1 MMTTANLNL
10 NKNFDEKDL
19 IRASEVLK
27 AHKIWYI
34 FTHKKSDGDAMGS
47 ASALFE
53 SGVNLGKSVKWFS
66 PDKTLPEV
74 YKFLPHSNEFIFCE
88 EFNFGEFTPPS
99 DKSDTSPQAERQSV
113 ASPYYGEEGHLW
125 RRGETPLYV
134 FLDCSNEVRS
144 VSGFDVS
151 KNINALNIDHHED
164 NSLFGRVNCVDGLA
178 SSTCEMLFR
187 IFMADNWEITQ
198 NIAESLYTG
207 IFTDTG
213 GFAFSNTSAKT
224 HMAASKLIELGVK
237 PDKISDFI
245 NQNKTPQDFLIWA
258 RAMSR
263 TKVFGEGNIFAVSVI
278 YAKDFEET
286 GAELNG
292 TEGLSSMLMTIEG
305 VKLISTITQYPSGE
319 IRLSIR
325 SREGSPIGAG
335 ELARIFGGGGHERAA
350 GATFNFP
357 IENAVNELEK
367 IILNKYHECVN
378 PD

>member
-1 MMTTANLNL
+1 
-10 NKNFDEKDL
+10 
-19 IRASEVLK
+19 
-27 AHKIWYI
+27 
-34 FTHKKSDGDAMGS
+34 
-47 ASALFE
+47 
-53 SGVNLGKSVKWFS
+53 
-66 PDKTLPEV
+66 
-74 YKFLPHSNEFIFCE
+74 
-88 EFNFGEFTPPS
+88 
-99 DKSDTSPQAERQSV
+99 
-113 ASPYYGEEGHLW
+113 
-125 RRGETPLYV
+125 
-134 FLDCSNEVRS
+134 
-144 VSGFDVS
+144 
-151 KNINALNIDHHED
+151 
-164 NSLFGRVNCVDGLA
+164 
-178 SSTCEMLFR
+178 MLFR

-258 RAMSR
+258 RVMSR
-263 TKVFGEGNIFAVSVI
+263 VKIFGEGNIFAISVI